1 MSEIKRDLDINLNT
15 FLAEEAVGKDRAVDF
30 QLTFKQVRGGEGGRT
45 GWWTSKVWTRTRGS

>member
-30 QLTFKQVRGGEGGRT
+30 QLTFKQVGGGGGREDAW
-45 GWWTSKVWTRTRGS
+45 GARGRVWGE